1 MNQSSLPH
9 ILIVDDEKHLAE
21 GIRENLQ
28 AENYITTVAHDG
40 VEALEQAMTES
51 FDLILLDVMMPKL
64 DG

>member
-9 ILIVDDEKHLAE
+9 ILIVEDEKHLAE

-40 VEALEQAMTES
+40 V
-51 FDLILLDVMMPKL
+51 
-64 DG
+64 